1 MTRLLVL
8 VLGLGVLQALCS
20 EEPGHAPSHAPSH
33 QEQGHREDKS
43 LEDPHHP
50 HHENSVPV
58 RNHYHP
64 THGGHG
70 DTPEYHVFHVEFER
84 VEIPFII
91 ALWIFVS
98 SLAKIGFHMTPKL
111 HHIFPESCLLIVV
124 GIIIGFLLFLT
135 SEHPPSTL
143 TPNVFFLFMLPPII
157 LDAGYFMPNRLFF
170 DHLGTILLMAVVGTI
185 FNVITIGLALWG
197 CGQAG
202 IYGEHDTPGLL
213 ETFLFSSLISAVDPV
228 AVLAV
233 FEEIQVDEVLYIVV
247 FGESLLNDAVT
258 VVLYNMFESYVE
270 IEEENITVADIGKGF
285 ASFIVVAGGGTII
298 GIIWGY
304 VTGFVTRFTNHAPIL
319 EPMFVFTMAYL
330 SYLCAEIFHMS
341 GILAI
346 TFCGITMKNYVE
358 RNVSNKSQTTI
369 KYAMK
374 MLSSSSETII
384 FMFLGVATIHDEHVW
399 NWWFTILTIVFCT
412 IFRCLGVL
420 ILIGLANRYR
430 LHKLGA
436 VDQFVMMYGG
446 LRGAVAFALVLL
458 VDAHVVPHAHMFVT
472 TTIAMVYWTV
482 FVQGI
487 TIKPLV
493 KFLNVKTSQDKEPSM
508 NERIS
513 GRFIDHIMAG
523 MEGILGEFGHLH
535 LRDRYKHIDNK
546 YIKPCLLR
554 ENHVKDPKI
563 IETYHNI
570 TSNEIEEMMRK
581 NPQSITDMKTNLKE
595 SKSISTIFNSSQS
608 NLANVENLDMK
619 EINFNTSKKDLAEAK
634 IHHMLT
640 EVMAKP
646 QLRQRKYS
654 RHQLDDED
662 AKINHKM
669 HLQVRRMMSEKR
681 QRKKIVRTP
690 SCEPEIQ
697 INDESE
703 LEGRVPGTNKQLLD
717 QKVHELL
724 KEDVES
730 PPPPYNAAEYGLTL
744 SPKHLTVGGGA
755 GGDSP
760 RPKKKSEI
768 RSLLDATGGTTAT
781 ADNNKPQWMMFRA
794 QNHVGSAAAAGGVD
808 NPAFERQDSGEG
820 ESGAVLPWKRE
831 DTDAVSV
838 HVMTGDQVAVAVPAY
853 IRNKEHVSYSSPS
866 NTLLARA
873 GADQGQKKRN
883 AIIGYFQK
891 RDSLTFLGDLDN
903 LDARSTARRNSKEGT
918 DLLSVLANPV
928 NIRKTSAP
936 PLNRQ
941 ISLSS
946 MKPFDDDDRDS
957 RTRSPSH
964 LTPIIER
971 KNKTSKNGKDTVLNF
986 EDEIFRRK

>member
-1 MTRLLVL
+1 
-8 VLGLGVLQALCS
+8 
-20 EEPGHAPSHAPSH
+20 
-33 QEQGHREDKS
+33 
-43 LEDPHHP
+43 
-50 HHENSVPV
+50 
-58 RNHYHP
+58 
-64 THGGHG
+64 
-70 DTPEYHVFHVEFER
+70 
-84 VEIPFII
+84 
-91 ALWIFVS
+91 
-98 SLAKIGFHMTPKL
+98 
-111 HHIFPESCLLIVV
+111 
-124 GIIIGFLLFLT
+124 
-135 SEHPPSTL
+135 
-143 TPNVFFLFMLPPII
+143 
-157 LDAGYFMPNRLFF
+157 
-170 DHLGTILLMAVVGTI
+170 
-185 FNVITIGLALWG
+185 
-197 CGQAG
+197 
-202 IYGEHDTPGLL
+202 
-213 ETFLFSSLISAVDPV
+213 
-228 AVLAV
+228 
-233 FEEIQVDEVLYIVV
+233 
-247 FGESLLNDAVT
+247 
-258 VVLYNMFESYVE
+258 
-270 IEEENITVADIGKGF
+270 
-285 ASFIVVAGGGTII
+285 
-298 GIIWGY
+298 
-304 VTGFVTRFTNHAPIL
+304 
-319 EPMFVFTMAYL
+319 
-330 SYLCAEIFHMS
+330 
-341 GILAI
+341 
-346 TFCGITMKNYVE
+346 
-358 RNVSNKSQTTI
+358 
-369 KYAMK
+369 
-374 MLSSSSETII
+374 
-384 FMFLGVATIHDEHVW
+384 
-399 NWWFTILTIVFCT
+399 
-412 IFRCLGVL
+412 
-420 ILIGLANRYR
+420 
-430 LHKLGA
+430 
-436 VDQFVMMYGG
+436 
-446 LRGAVAFALVLL
+446 
-458 VDAHVVPHAHMFVT
+458 
-472 TTIAMVYWTV
+472 
-482 FVQGI
+482 
-487 TIKPLV
+487 
-493 KFLNVKTSQDKEPSM
+493 VKTSQDKEPSM